1 MFDPADGPDS
11 ELARSLR
18 SLGRSLDEPHRED
31 VVDSVRAAIDHHPRQ
46 VPRRRARRLIAAAI
60 GLGAVLTVSVPGM
73 RTAVAHFFGIG
84 GVSVTNKQPDD
95 TTPPVGAAFFLGDRV
110 TLEQARNGVAYPV
123 LVPSSPGLGTPEVYL
138 RDNGIVSFVYPASTE
153 LPAAHGT
160 SVGLIVTQFN
170 GDTSEA
176 MTKLLDGSDV
186 APVSVNGQ
194 RGLWLTGRDHFVF
207 FVDQQNGV
215 VEVPGHIAGNTLL
228 WEQDGVTVRIEANIS
243 EADALL
249 IAESVK

>member
-1 MFDPADGPDS
+1 M
-11 ELARSLR
+11 
-18 SLGRSLDEPHRED
+18 
-31 VVDSVRAAIDHHPRQ
+31 
-46 VPRRRARRLIAAAI
+46 IAAAI
-60 GLGAVLTVSVPGM
+60 GLATVLTISVPGM

-84 GVSVTNKQPDD
+84 GVSVTNKQSDE

-110 TLEQARNGVAYPV
+110 TLEEARKSVAYPV
-123 LVPSSPGLGTPEVYL
+123 LVPSRPGLGTPEVYL

-160 SVGLIVTQFN
+160 TVGLIVTQFK

-186 APVSVNGQ
+186 ATVSVKGQ
-194 RGLWLTGRDHFVF
+194 RGLWLTGKDHFVF
-207 FVDQQNGV
+207 FVNQHNGAV
-215 VEVPGHIAGNTLL
+215 DVPGHIAGNTLL

-249 IAESVK
+249 IAQSVR